1 MREQI
6 TKRPAIRQQ
15 PRPKVGANAWKVDFF
30 WPENQ
35 TARINCFFFNYNY
48 KEQTKKTLTEKWQL
62 TIDNICNEKRTQ
74 YKKQVRHN
82 ALCCYPNVN
91 GAIRNLSL
99 NTPTAT
105 IFLQFNY
112 FRENIWVRIWVQ
124 FHFLY
129 IFVGR
134 VERIYKTSHITM
146 LSFYFF
152 PSDLQSFGDELNRSS
167 KMALQIF
174 ELMKIESKYLD
185 ISNCVFTMN
194 CSTEKKIV
202 FWSFLGRDLI
212 CMWEKFQRC
221 QSSNSSFL
229 TKYPIFWTT
238 NVQLLFF

>member
-1 MREQI
+1 MEEFRFDLEDWCNCLNSVLSAPQNHTSYLSI
-6 TKRPAIRQQ
+6 L
-15 PRPKVGANAWKVDFF
+15 VH
-30 WPENQ
+30 Q
-35 TARINCFFFNYNY
+35 T
-48 KEQTKKTLTEKWQL
+48 TS
-62 TIDNICNEKRTQ
+62 
-74 YKKQVRHN
+74 N

-112 FRENIWVRIWVQ
+112 FRGNIWVRIWVQ

-146 LSFYFF
+146 LSFYLF
-152 PSDLQSFGDELNRSS
+152 PSNLQSFGDELNRSS

-194 CSTEKKIV
+194 CSTDKKIV
-202 FWSFLGRDLI
+202 FWSFLGRDFI
-212 CMWEKFQRC
+212 YMWEKFQHC
-221 QSSNSSFL
+221 QSSNSSYL
-229 TKYPIFWTT
+229 QKYPIFSTT
-238 NVQLLFF
+238 NVPLLFFCLDICIFTSVQTKKIAFGRKMSKI

>member
-1 MREQI
+1 M
-6 TKRPAIRQQ
+6 K
-15 PRPKVGANAWKVDFF
+15 
-30 WPENQ
+30 
-35 TARINCFFFNYNY
+35 
-48 KEQTKKTLTEKWQL
+48 
-62 TIDNICNEKRTQ
+62 
-74 YKKQVRHN
+74 HN

-99 NTPTAT
+99 KPPLPPFYCNSIISEK
-105 IFLQFNY
+105 IFGLEFG
-112 FRENIWVRIWVQ
+112 FS
-124 FHFLY
+124 FTFFY

-194 CSTEKKIV
+194 CSTDKKII
-202 FWSFLGRDLI
+202 FWSFLGRDFI
-212 CMWEKFQRC
+212 YMWEKFQHC
-221 QSSNSSFL
+221 QSSNSSYL
-229 TKYPIFWTT
+229 QKYPIFSTT
-238 NVQLLFF
+238 NVPLLFFCLDICIFTSVQTKKIAFGRKMSKI